1 MVLDV
6 NKSFN
11 TLKAV
16 RVLLGI
22 SVPAVLPGESAF
34 ATKTAVLP
42 VRCDEMDI

>member
-22 SVPAVLPGESAF
+22 SAVPSTTF
-34 ATKTAVLP
+34 RIQN
-42 VRCDEMDI
+42 RCPSVV